1 MTGPLP
7 EDVLEAKKGALM
19 HTVPHHA
26 MPATRRV
33 RKQWVSAL
41 LWLLFCA
48 AMVVIGLFLTPE
60 FGAVDAP
67 DGVPLLHTVAVHDDA
82 VDAAVP
88 MAAVVLL
95 PYEQP
100 GTPVA
105 WAKNHVN

>member
-67 DGVPLLHTVAVHDDA
+67 DGVPLLRWTPRFRWRPWCCCPTSSRVRRS
-82 VDAAVP
+82 
-88 MAAVVLL
+88 
-95 PYEQP
+95 P
-100 GTPVA
+100 GQKIT
-105 WAKNHVN
+105 